1 LVLGKIFNEIG
12 FNQIQDGLFKKR
24 TYAILVTKEV
34 KFANK
39 IIRLNYDIPIGATG
53 GITRNVI
60 AFITSSL
67 IESLPVIG
75 TLL

>member
-1 LVLGKIFNEIG
+1 
-12 FNQIQDGLFKKR
+12 
-24 TYAILVTKEV
+24 V